1 MQGPKHRQPL
11 VSKEETCTPLH
22 AVVFLAAAALSPLAL
37 SARPVRLY
45 ADGLETLLSQGG
57 GLEYIRGENA
67 KGTIWATYELDSSG
81 EPVEIFHTN
90 AVDALYLDAIEPR
103 SAAVS
108 IAVFVGN
115 AVAGYVI
122 GTVVDG
128 IITAVTGQSGAAWVA
143 YAVTKL
149 VNRPVPAN
157 KAIYL
162 SCDIYPPH
170 SMEYIRCSNA

>member
-1 MQGPKHRQPL
+1 MHTVTRR
-11 VSKEETCTPLH
+11 S
-22 AVVFLAAAALSPLAL
+22 FLAAAALSPLAL

-149 VNRPVPAN
+149 VNRPVPVN

>member
-1 MQGPKHRQPL
+1 MHTVTRRG
-11 VSKEETCTPLH
+11 
-22 AVVFLAAAALSPLAL
+22 FLAAAALSPLAL

-45 ADGLETLLSQGG
+45 ADGLEDLLGRG
-57 GLEYIRGENA
+57 EGLEYIREKNA
-67 KGTIWATYELDSSG
+67 EDTVWATYELDGSG
-81 EPVEIFHTN
+81 KPVEISHTYTLN
-90 AVDALYLDAIEPR
+90 ALYLDAIGPR
-103 SAAVS
+103 SATVS

-115 AVAGYVI
+115 AIAGYVI

-143 YAVTKL
+143 YAVQKL
-149 VNRPVPAN
+149 VNHSVPAN
-157 KAIYL
+157 KAVYL